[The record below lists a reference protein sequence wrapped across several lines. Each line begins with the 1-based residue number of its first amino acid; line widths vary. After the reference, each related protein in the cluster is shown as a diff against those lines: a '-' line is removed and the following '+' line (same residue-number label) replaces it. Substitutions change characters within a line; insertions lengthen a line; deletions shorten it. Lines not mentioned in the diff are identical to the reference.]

1 MKGRC
6 LCGELE
12 WNASGSRSWQCFCH
26 CDDCKRQCGA
36 PVVAFIGVDI
46 AGFKWTGSPKTYV
59 SSPGVTRSFCGNCGT
74 PMAFQAERY
83 EGESHVYAA
92 HLDDPE
98 TFEPTCHVHNSERF
112 DWLHLSD
119 ELKTFEGSA
128 DDA

>member
-1 MKGRC
+1 M
-6 LCGELE
+6 
-12 WNASGSRSWQCFCH
+12 SQ
-26 CDDCKRQCGA
+26 A
-36 PVVAFIGVDI
+36 PD
-46 AGFKWTGSPKTYV
+46 
-59 SSPGVTRSFCGNCGT
+59 
-74 PMAFQAERY
+74 
-83 EGESHVYAA
+83 HVYAA